1 MYVRW
6 QSYKRRSKPWEGR
19 EQRWVLHWRAILVE
33 SKRVDGKPRQIHV
46 AYLAGFIRHNLR
58 GSGRVWLWERI
69 DRRLDKLGNRVSPD
83 DRKRIVAALA
93 RKAGEPPTKAE
104 RIAAHRKSAKFFA
117 ENFGTDDSQYKAH
130 RAALGALGVRP
141 DKVRSQNQLEDG

>member
-93 RKAGEPPTKAE
+93 RKAAEPPTKAE
-104 RIAAHRKSAKFFA
+104 RIAAHRKSANFFA
-117 ENFGTDDSQYKAH
+117 EKLRHRRQPIQGTSR
-130 RAALGALGVRP
+130 RAGGVG
-141 DKVRSQNQLEDG
+141 RSSR